1 VSPFRPQPCA
11 SQRARL
17 KRCSLHRIDAR
28 ACVRSDRVDAWGGTP
43 EGFRAAGAAGTIA
56 HSTPV
61 CNEPLTRSAPTTF
74 WAGEPAVKLLT
85 AGSRARRFPASAC
98 ARQAAARLGWAHATR
113 LHGARRVGWAA
124 AHRKDGPVLPHTLQ
138 PPHILQHSLYG
149 LPVLPSLIPVTLGI
163 KEHDSSPQHGIRWRG
178 GCRRRCRPWKAS
190 KTRILT
196 PADEACKKRRSDDVQ
211 VPMQK
216 WAAVMRGWT
225 EDCLARFGMRAEL
238 SELH

>member
-1 VSPFRPQPCA
+1 MGGSGGGVDVGQITVDEEEYAAIEMALSQVTRRPHACA
-11 SQRARL
+11 HAR
-17 KRCSLHRIDAR
+17 AR

-74 WAGEPAVKLLT
+74 WAGEPIVKLLT

-98 ARQAAARLGWAHATR
+98 ARQAAARLGWAHAPC

-163 KEHDSSPQHGIRWRG
+163 KEHDSSPQHGIRW
-178 GCRRRCRPWKAS
+178 
-190 KTRILT
+190 
-196 PADEACKKRRSDDVQ
+196 
-211 VPMQK
+211 
-216 WAAVMRGWT
+216 
-225 EDCLARFGMRAEL
+225 
-238 SELH
+238 